1 MGKTQKNSF
10 FKKNAD
16 FLVLAFVSV
25 LFCILTVLGAFQ
37 RYEQRLYDMLLG
49 MTKEPEET
57 EQILLVEVD
66 DDSIE
71 EIGTWP
77 WTRDILGNALLRMKE
92 LGADTAVFDIEY
104 LEPSAKA
111 TAADAEE
118 RVLNAISYGEAQ
130 ISQALDQMGTEISS
144 GKRSVPQSQ
153 IHQFL
158 MDSVLRQQ
166 IDPVFYSLSREVL
179 DTLSRNNDQIFAS
192 DVQFFG
198 NAWLTMNLRNVH
210 ANPTGVEYATE
221 RFLWDIVS
229 DPDNLIEQGNEATF
243 RSEIENLK
251 EETVSSQRSLIPAL
265 STIIDH
271 AAGAGFTNVYV
282 DPDGTRRRI
291 ELLNQYDGKYAGQ
304 LSFSPLLNYLSVEH
318 IERKKHSLVLSGVHF
333 PGSDKTKTITIP
345 LDEHGRMLINWQ
357 HGEYADSFRHES
369 VMFLYLLDVL
379 EADSVSC
386 VSYLTDFL
394 PLSASDEAAAL
405 LSEADSLL
413 AKYADVEDY
422 LSFLLSSCYGF
433 DADGTVRNG
442 TGITQSDYDQYFAL
456 RTSFYEAMDTFAAGV
471 NSLPSVFTEEE
482 SEIYGDYYT
491 EARDALLSN
500 WTVFREYLDD
510 MKSVYDGSVCFIG
523 FTAAAST
530 DFGVTPFSRSYANLG
545 THANVFNTIMQQ
557 DFITPVSQWWLIAL
571 TIILCLATIIV
582 CRRIRSAGKKN
593 ILSLVYVVIP
603 LVVPML
609 LMVCF
614 KVSMPFLTAVLIGA
628 VTYLVLMALRFVDVI
643 NQSAFL
649 KNTFGAYVAPEVVSQ
664 IIKNPEVAQLGGSD
678 KNITA
683 LFSDV
688 KSFSKFSE
696 TVNDPVRLV
705 QILNEYLGA
714 LSDAIMDNRGTI
726 DKYVGDEI
734 VSFFGAPLEN
744 PSHAF
749 DALCAGIRMKQA
761 EAEYN
766 KKHFETDHDIPF
778 ALESRVGVNSGLMVV
793 GNMGTEKK
801 LNYTIMGNNVN
812 LASRLEGVNKV
823 YGTWIMCSENTWKQ
837 ADTGKNEG
845 ILLSRRLDKVRV
857 ININTPVQIY
867 SILGKKS
874 DLSPEV
880 IEAAEIFNKGSDLYL
895 QGDFEQALKLF
906 RDAERCYAA
915 DPSSKVF
922 AERCQQFIQS
932 GKPDNWD
939 GVYTM
944 TSK

>member
-16 FLVLAFVSV
+16 FLVLALVSV
-25 LFCILTVLGAFQ
+25 IFCLFTVFGVLQ
-37 RYEQRLYDMLLG
+37 RYEMRLYDLLLG
-49 MTKEPEET
+49 VTPEPKESSE
-57 EQILLVEVD
+57 ILLVEIE

-92 LGADTAVFDIEY
+92 LGAYSAVFDIEY

-111 TAADAEE
+111 AAPNAED
-118 RVLNAISYGEAQ
+118 RVLSSISAGEKQ
-130 ISQALDQMGTEISS
+130 IAQALDQMGREISA
-144 GKRSVPQSQ
+144 GTRSVPQSQ
-153 IHQFL
+153 MHQFL
-158 MDSVLRQQ
+158 MNTVLREQ

-179 DTLSRNNDQIFAS
+179 DTLSRNNDEIFATN
-192 DVQFFG
+192 VQFFG
-198 NAWLTMNLRNVH
+198 NAWLTMNLRNIYS
-210 ANPTGVEYATE
+210 NPEGIEYASE
-221 RFLWDIVS
+221 RFLWNIVS
-229 DPDNLIEQGNEATF
+229 DPHNRIEQGNEASF
-243 RSEIENLK
+243 REEIENLK
-251 EETVSSQRSLIPAL
+251 EETVSAQRSLVPAL
-265 STIIDH
+265 SNIIDH

-282 DPDGTRRRI
+282 DSDGTRRRI
-291 ELLNQYDGKYAGQ
+291 ELLNQYNGKYAGQ
-304 LSFSPLLNYLSVEH
+304 LAFSPLLDYLSVEH
-318 IERKKHSLVLSGVHF
+318 IERKKHSLVLSGVHL
-333 PGSDKTKTITIP
+333 PQSNEATTITIP
-345 LDEHGRMLINWQ
+345 LDEKGRMLINWQ

-369 VMFLYLLDVL
+369 VMFLYLLDLL
-379 EADSVSC
+379 ESESISC
-386 VSYLTDFL
+386 VSYLADLL
-394 PLSASDEAAAL
+394 PLDASEEAQKLLEDSEAALVAYDEVQEM
-405 LSEADSLL
+405 LSSLL
-413 AKYADVEDY
+413 A
-422 LSFLLSSCYGF
+422 SCYGF
-433 DADGTVRNG
+433 EVDGSERNG
-442 TGITQSDYDQYFAL
+442 RGIQESDYNAYFAL
-456 RTSFYEAMDTFAAGV
+456 RESFYSAMDLVLENLNEVPF
-471 NSLPSVFTEEE
+471 LFE
-482 SEIYGDYYT
+482 SEILAADYAD
-491 EARDALLSN
+491 ARDAFLSD
-500 WTVFREYLDD
+500 WSVFREYLTD
-510 MKSVYDGSVCFIG
+510 MKTVYKDSVCFIG
-523 FTAAAST
+523 YTAAAST

-545 THANVFNTIMQQ
+545 THANVFNTILQR
-557 DFITPVSQWWLIAL
+557 DFITPVSEWWGIVA
-571 TIILCLATIIV
+571 TILLCLASIIV
-582 CRRIRSAGKKN
+582 CRQIRSAGKKN
-593 ILSLVYVVIP
+593 LFSLVYVLVP
-603 LVVPML
+603 LVVPVL
-609 LMVCF
+609 LMLCF
-614 KVSMPFLTAVLIGA
+614 KIFMPFLVPVLIGT
-628 VTYLVLMALRFVDVI
+628 VTYIVLLVLRFVDVI

-744 PSHAF
+744 PNHAF

-766 KKHFETDHDIPF
+766 KKHFEVDHDIPF

-837 ADTGKNEG
+837 ADSGKNEG
-845 ILLSRRLDKVRV
+845 VLLSRRLDKVRV

-867 SILGKKS
+867 SVLGKKS
-874 DLSPEV
+874 ELPAQA
-880 IEAAEIFNKGSDLYL
+880 IEAAHIFNEGSDLYL
-895 QGDFEQALKLF
+895 QGDFEKALKLF
-906 RDAERCYAA
+906 RDAARCYAQ
-915 DPSSKVF
+915 DPSSEVF
-922 AERCQQFIQS
+922 ARRCEQFIKE
-932 GKPDNWD
+932 GKPQNWD

-944 TSK
+944 VSK